1 MKTLILGMGNP
12 IMGDDGVGIW
22 AARALKDRFNEEE
35 EVTVMETSMAGLNL
49 LELMADYDR
58 AILIDAIKTG
68 KGEVRFIDLSLRC
81 LMTPD
86 TLFLLMGWAFLRLLS
101 WAAGSAYLY
110 PERSSSLL

>member
-12 IMGDDGVGIW
+12 ILSDDGIGIW
-22 AARALKDRFNEEE
+22 VARALEGELSGG